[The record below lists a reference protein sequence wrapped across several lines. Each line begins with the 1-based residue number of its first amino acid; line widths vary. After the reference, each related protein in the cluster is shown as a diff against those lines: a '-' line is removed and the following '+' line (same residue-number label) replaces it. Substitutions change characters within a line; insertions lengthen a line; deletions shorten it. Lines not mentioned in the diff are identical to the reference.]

1 MSLVTSLPPELD
13 VFLDFV
19 SDDDRPTFILEYS
32 SQPKVVFRNNALN
45 ALLTESSHDS
55 RFSIWVNTLY
65 EIIGDHA
72 GRHVR
77 HIAKLGAFAS
87 RLWSCK
93 RLQGPWM
100 AVFSRQE
107 DPSEDRPNVRKKQK
121 ESNHSEQLW
130 ADDDG
135 ERESDN
141 DSQQESDAISTT
153 PSSMST
159 MNATKGF
166 QQDTGPLEDM
176 AVDWLKSRHLTSD
189 PWMQF
194 LAKHD
199 WSKTAAG
206 PMQTWDPYL
215 RQSYSTILSSTEPRV
230 LYWGNELCMFYN
242 DAARFLVGKM
252 HPTPLGNPMAK
263 VWVTHM
269 SSHLIGILKSGIRCG
284 KPLHNKRTELVIS
297 CFFDF
302 VFLSVPSPDGRFK
315 GFINEFTEIT
325 TAVLQENR
333 QEVCKHLIEDVTR
346 ATETRDVWGAFVDAL
361 QECKDVAFATVYT
374 HVSPG
379 VPGWEES
386 PLTSQVSF
394 GIEQFSPNLS
404 SSVREHVRKSG
415 NKVLILDQSSNTLPQ
430 ELAVAVE
437 DLGVVHTSYIL
448 PIDNFY
454 GGEPSA
460 IVVIGS
466 NPVRAVDAGSMQ
478 FFEALRDLLFKSI
491 ALLSLPAEQR
501 RANEL
506 TTALSHQL
514 AVVTSKAEKSEKNF
528 TEMVHHAPIGMC
540 MDRGDGYP
548 IYVNDMYLEL
558 LGMDRTTFYQIAT
571 AGFSWRSV
579 VFKDDA
585 DSIEEMWWAAV
596 MSGKTTSFEIRV
608 KSGLR
613 FRWFEVSVQQRY
625 DGNGELTFVFS
636 WLIDISA
643 RKLMESVVEE
653 RLAEAIENKRASENF
668 IDMISHEMRNPLSSI
683 LQLAD
688 SIPLTLP
695 PAVTEDESSSSG
707 TNGSGCLLTEDTRHV
722 LLDTAQT
729 ITLCAKHQRN
739 IIDEVLT
746 FSKLDSKLLML
757 APEKV
762 QPLKILSDVLK
773 MNKPELVQ
781 ANIEGSLDVQ
791 ASFTDLGIDY
801 VFLDPGR
808 VSQVII
814 NFMNNAI
821 KFTRNSEVREIKIIL
836 AASRTRP
843 TADSCHVTLIEPRK
857 KERSLSVDQGVTGP
871 EVFLTFNVQDTGCG
885 LSEAE
890 TENLFQRFSQASPKT
905 YKRYGGSGLGLFI
918 SRELVE
924 LQGGQVGVHS
934 EAGKGSTFGFYIKA
948 TCVERPL
955 ETEPKSPE
963 LGKSRPTMT
972 TDQIAATPANTAEE
986 PAVDKT
992 EVQDLHVLGKHFDG
1006 IQERHILIVF
1016 TVVEDNT
1023 INQRVMSQ
1031 QLSRLGCAKVHVA
1044 NHGLEA
1050 LNLLSTTTFCNGEV
1064 PLSIVLLDVEMPIM
1078 DGLTCVRRVRELEK
1092 LQEINRH
1099 VPICGITA
1107 NARTDQIASCI
1118 EAGMDEVVTKPFRM
1132 PELVPR
1138 MLALVDKHKP
1148 Q

>member
-1 MSLVTSLPPELD
+1 MSLATSLSPELD
-13 VFLDFV
+13 VFLDFI

-65 EIIGDHA
+65 DIIGDHA
-72 GRHVR
+72 GRHAR

-93 RLQGPWM
+93 RLRGPWV

-107 DPSEDRPNVRKKQK
+107 DLSEDRPNVRKKQK
-121 ESNHSEQLW
+121 ESDTSEQLSS
-130 ADDDG
+130 DDDG
-135 ERESDN
+135 ERESDDDGERESDD

-159 MNATKGF
+159 TNAAKGSK
-166 QQDTGPLEDM
+166 QDTGPLEDM
-176 AVDWLKSRHLTSD
+176 AVDWLKSPHLTSD

-215 RQSYSTILSSTEPRV
+215 RQSYSTILSSMEPRV

-242 DAARFLVGKM
+242 EAARFLVGEM
-252 HPTPLGNPMAK
+252 HPTPLGNPMAM
-263 VWVTHM
+263 VWGTPM
-269 SSHLIGILKSGIRCG
+269 ASHLVGILKSGIRCG
-284 KPLHNKRTELVIS
+284 KPLHNKRTELVIVRNGLPES

-302 VFLSVPSPDGRFK
+302 VFLSVPSPDGRFM
-315 GFINEFTEIT
+315 GFINEFTETT

-333 QEVCKHLIEDVTR
+333 QEVCKHLIEGVTK
-346 ATETRDVWGAFVDAL
+346 ATETRDVWGAFVGAL
-361 QECKDVAFATVYT
+361 QDCKDVAFATVYT
-374 HVSPG
+374 HDPPG
-379 VPGWEES
+379 VPETEEL
-386 PLTSQVSF
+386 PLTSQFSF

-404 SSVREHVRKSG
+404 PSVREHVRNSG

-437 DLGVVHTSYIL
+437 DLGVIHTSYIL
-448 PIDNFY
+448 PIDNIY

-466 NPVRAVDAGSMQ
+466 NPVRAVDTGSMQ

-625 DGNGELTFVFS
+625 DENGELTFVFS

-695 PAVTEDESSSSG
+695 PAVTKDESSPSATSG
-707 TNGSGCLLTEDTRHV
+707 SACLLTEDTRHV

-729 ITLCAKHQRN
+729 ITLCAKHQKN

-746 FSKLDSKLLML
+746 FSKLDSKLIML

-773 MNKPELVQ
+773 INKPELVQ
-781 ANIEGSLDVQ
+781 ADIEGSLDVQ

-821 KFTRNSEVREIKIIL
+821 KFTRNSDVRKIKIVL

-843 TADSCHVTLIEPRK
+843 SADSCHVTLIEPRK
-857 KERSLSVDQGVTGP
+857 KERSLSVDQGVMGP

-885 LSEAE
+885 LSEEE

-972 TDQIAATPANTAEE
+972 TDQTAATPSNIAEE
-986 PAVDKT
+986 PAVNKT
-992 EVQDLHVLGKHFDG
+992 EVQDLHVL
-1006 IQERHILIVF
+1006 
-1016 TVVEDNT
+1016 VVEDNT

-1050 LNLLSTTTFCNGEV
+1050 LNFLSTTTFCNGEV

-1078 DGLTCVRRVRELEK
+1078 DGLTCARRVRELEK

-1132 PELVPR
+1132 PQLIPR